1 MWTPTALASEV
12 KSFGGTVWR
21 VVEHQYTAST
31 RKIVNTLAD
40 QDILETILEETKP
53 LYPGGAEK
61 LNYLLKTPFRYYP
74 PNPYGSRF
82 RRANSEHGVFY
93 ASENIRCA
101 LAEFAY
107 GRLLFFSLSINTPLP
122 RNQERLTAFTV
133 SYETLYGLDLTG
145 APLNCDNKIWMGPTD
160 YGATQT
166 LAETARNANI
176 TVLRYRST
184 RDEEY
189 GGINIALLSPGAFT
203 CLSPLQEQSW
213 YLYIGAMEINCIRA
227 LAAKESERWTFEHKH
242 LKFDSDHKIILS

>member
-40 QDILETILEETKP
+40 QDVLETILEESKP
-53 LYPGGAEK
+53 LYPDGAEK

-82 RRANSEHGVFY
+82 RQANTEQGVFY
-93 ASENIRCA
+93 ASEHIRSA

-122 RNQERLTAFTV
+122 RNQERLTAFTL
-133 SYETLYGLDLTG
+133 SYETINGLDLTR
-145 APLNCDNKIWMGPTD
+145 APLNRDKKIWMNPND
-160 YGATQT
+160 YGSTQT

-176 TVLRYRST
+176 KVLRYQST
-184 RDEEY
+184 RDEEN
-189 GGINIALLSPGAFT
+189 GGINIALLSPSAFT

-227 LAAKESERWTFEHKH
+227 LAAKENERLTFVRKQ
-242 LKFDSDHKIILS
+242 LKFDSDHKK